1 MKRSQ
6 SVFFEAEDGFSTIEL
21 ILILVVLVTL
31 VVLFKGQVIALL
43 NRAFSEINNQAG
55 QVY

>member
-6 SVFFEAEDGFSTIEL
+6 PGFFEAEDGFSTIEL

-43 NRAFSEINNQAG
+43 NRAFCEINNQAG

>member
-6 SVFFEAEDGFSTIEL
+6 PGFFEAEDGFSTIEL

-43 NRAFSEINNQAG
+43 NRAFSEINKQAG

>member
-1 MKRSQ
+1 MKRIRPD
-6 SVFFEAEDGFSTIEL
+6 FFEAEDGFSTIEL

-43 NRAFSEINNQAG
+43 NRAFGEINNQAG
-55 QVY
+55 KVY

>member
-1 MKRSQ
+1 MKRIRPD
-6 SVFFEAEDGFSTIEL
+6 FFEAEDGFSTIEL

-43 NRAFSEINNQAG
+43 NRAFSEINTQAG

>member
-1 MKRSQ
+1 MKRSHPG
-6 SVFFEAEDGFSTIEL
+6 FFEAEDGFSTIEL

-55 QVY
+55 QVS

>member
-1 MKRSQ
+1 MKRIRPD
-6 SVFFEAEDGFSTIEL
+6 FFEAEDGFSTIEL

-43 NRAFSEINNQAG
+43 NRAFSEINNQAS

>member
-6 SVFFEAEDGFSTIEL
+6 PGYFEAEDGFSTIEL

>member
-1 MKRSQ
+1 MKRIRPD
-6 SVFFEAEDGFSTIEL
+6 FFEAEDGFSTIEL

-31 VVLFKGQVIALL
+31 VVLFKGPVIALL
-43 NRAFSEINNQAG
+43 SRAFSEINNQAG

>member
-6 SVFFEAEDGFSTIEL
+6 PGFFEAEDGFSTIEL

-43 NRAFSEINNQAG
+43 NRTFSEINNQAG

>member
-1 MKRSQ
+1 MKRFATG
-6 SVFFEAEDGFSTIEL
+6 FFDSEDGFSTIEL

-43 NRAFSEINNQAG
+43 NRACGEINNQAG
-55 QVY
+55 KVY

>member
-6 SVFFEAEDGFSTIEL
+6 PGFFEAEDGFSTIEL

-43 NRAFSEINNQAG
+43 HRAFSEINNQAG

>member
-6 SVFFEAEDGFSTIEL
+6 PGFFEAEDGFSTIEL

-43 NRAFSEINNQAG
+43 NRAFGEINNQAG
-55 QVY
+55 KVY

>member
-6 SVFFEAEDGFSTIEL
+6 PGFFEAEDGFSTIEL

-55 QVY
+55 QVH

>member
-1 MKRSQ
+1 MKRIRPD
-6 SVFFEAEDGFSTIEL
+6 FFEAEDGFSTIEL

-43 NRAFSEINNQAG
+43 NRAFSEINHQAG

>member
-1 MKRSQ
+1 MKRSHPG
-6 SVFFEAEDGFSTIEL
+6 FFEAEDGFSTIEL

-43 NRAFSEINNQAG
+43 NRAFGEINNQAG
-55 QVY
+55 KVY